1 MNFELK
7 WALIILFVILLSF
20 FVPFTLLTNLAT
32 WNGSFLFWIL
42 MTIVVIVS
50 NYYFTKD
57 WGK

>member
-1 MNFELK
+1 VNFELK